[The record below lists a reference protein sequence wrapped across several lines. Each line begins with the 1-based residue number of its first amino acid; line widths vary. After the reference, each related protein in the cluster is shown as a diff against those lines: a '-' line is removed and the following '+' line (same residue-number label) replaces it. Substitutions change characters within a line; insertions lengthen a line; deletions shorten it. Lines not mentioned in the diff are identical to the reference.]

1 MFNLNSENLLNRV
14 TIKIWYHSSPHIQLA
29 NLMHVMGKDII
40 QEWMKKGW
48 LVFEAAPDIYAENKK
63 AE

>member
-40 QEWMKKGW
+40 QEWVKKGW

>member
-1 MFNLNSENLLNRV
+1 M
-14 TIKIWYHSSPHIQLA
+14 QLA
-29 NLMHVMGKDII
+29 NLMHVMGKDVI